1 MRKTCFL
8 VTAALVL
15 LPVSG
20 LAQAPQAP
28 QTQAQAP
35 AAGATLP
42 FTGMVDFGGLFTNVD
57 GDEARYQ
64 RYRDDRDG
72 VFTGLTLNRQTDA
85 FLFDA
90 NARHIGYRDQ
100 RYDLTYRRSKL
111 NFGFGFAGQPLNYSY
126 IVRTPFDTNGS
137 ILTLSD
143 AAQRAVQGPSLTSNT
158 DGSAVGVPCAPGAA
172 AGATCSNPTQAQTA
186 LAQGSVY
193 NSLANRFDMR
203 QQRNTAE
210 FGATYSAT
218 RDVDVQLGFSSS
230 GRKGEQPWGAS
241 FAFNNAN
248 ELPKPLDDRTNNFSL
263 GTEWAK
269 PGRMVRVSYDGSWFS
284 NNFDSLTWDN
294 PLFIQDYTNNLVPPS
309 GPYDPSGYSNGNG
322 PATGRQSVAPDNS
335 SHVLGVSGLYK
346 VFPRSTINGVAQL
359 TMQKQ
364 NDRLIPWTTNSVI
377 NSPIVIGAFPHLAAL
392 PRETAEAEA
401 RGINTMLNFTTRP
414 WKPVNFNVRY
424 RYNQRDVQT
433 TIFDA
438 TEYVRFDAVPEEIEE
453 GHTPQFDNTRQ
464 IFDANI
470 AYTPSHLGTIRLGY
484 GHEGVTREGR
494 GFADVGEH
502 IFRVSW
508 DTYSSQWVT
517 VRASFDAGRRRG
529 EGLVEASSGGDDLG
543 EPATGPG
550 GTQPT
555 LRYYDEADRDRR
567 RGMVVFTVMPTDK
580 VSVFTQFTG
589 GRDKYLPDDTPVS
602 RPGELFGLHEATT
615 SGFSVGLDYVP
626 SDRVAAGGSWG
637 HDGYGSFQKS
647 RNANP
652 PPDPAGPDVDGSEPR
667 LDTRQRRQHRQRE
680 PVSRPA
686 AGVPR
691 YRPPFRV
698 RLQQLGQLVRARRP
712 AHHGAGVA
720 RTVHPVAGRGEH
732 VASVQRRRQVLL
744 HATRRRWRRLLLRE
758 ARCGRLQHGRHQ
770 RSGGLRRSDRRSAH
784 HLARWSHHRLRQPS
798 VYRQHR
804 HGAVAVHL
812 LREES

>member
-1 MRKTCFL
+1 M
-8 VTAALVL
+8 TAMA
-15 LPVSG
+15 SS
-20 LAQAPQAP
+20 
-28 QTQAQAP
+28 P
-35 AAGATLP
+35 ASRSTVRPTRSCSTRTRGTS
-42 FTGMVDFGGLFTNVD
+42 
-57 GDEARYQ
+57 
-64 RYRDDRDG
+64 
-72 VFTGLTLNRQTDA
+72 
-85 FLFDA
+85 
-90 NARHIGYRDQ
+90 GYRDQ

-555 LRYYDEADRDRR
+555 LRYYDEADRDRK

-652 PPDPAGPDVDGSEPR
+652 PPDPTWTDPNRDWTLDNDDSIDNANLYLDLQRAFRDTDLRFGYDYSSSDNSFAHGGPRITALASLGQFIPLPDVENTWHRFSADVKYFFTRRVGVGVGYYFEKLDVVDFNTVDTNGPVGFADPTGDPR
-667 LDTRQRRQHRQRE
+667 ITWLGGLITGYGN
-680 PVSRPA
+680 RPYT
-686 AGVPR
+686 GNTGT
-691 YRPPFRV
+691 V
-698 RLQQLGQLVRARRP
+698 RLLY
-712 AHHGAGVA
+712 
-720 RTVHPVAGRGEH
+720 TF
-732 VASVQRRRQVLL
+732 
-744 HATRRRWRRLLLRE
+744 
-758 ARCGRLQHGRHQ
+758 
-770 RSGGLRRSDRRSAH
+770 
-784 HLARWSHHRLRQPS
+784 
-798 VYRQHR
+798 
-804 HGAVAVHL
+804 
-812 LREES
+812 